1 MIEKEKLVV
10 NFKEVISQPS
20 SRCLALITGLI
31 YDPSPGFL
39 CLKELLWL
47 HGDVK
52 HTHTHT
58 QNLQHVCQLR
68 LTRAVVANKL
78 SLHPCWP
85 PSEFYCLPD
94 CHLHSSIYGGR
105 LGFYRHVSLL
115 SWKL

>member
-1 MIEKEKLVV
+1 MAESTKDRWLILSMIVKEKEKLVV

-58 QNLQHVCQLR
+58 
-68 LTRAVVANKL
+68 LTEPAARVSVDAD
-78 SLHPCWP
+78 
-85 PSEFYCLPD
+85 PSC
-94 CHLHSSIYGGR
+94 SG
-105 LGFYRHVSLL
+105 
-115 SWKL
+115 